1 MMRTPAL
8 AALLA
13 LGPLLAAAQRTT
25 VASPSPV
32 AVQDKTQPSPR
43 LNPAITERAENLSTH
58 MVRDLHLNGYQAD
71 RTRQINL
78 DYTTKLA
85 AIEREQARNPAEA
98 ARQTAALDEARQQ
111 QLQAIYNSDQFTDF
125 FDSRKRYAQLD
136 RDYTHNASASILQN
150 AIQNPAPTRPNDA
163 VIGPAKATTNR
174 NRPAVRQ

>member
-1 MMRTPAL
+1 MRKSVFAV
-8 AALLA
+8 LLA
-13 LGPLLAAAQRTT
+13 WAPLLAAAQRTT

-43 LNPAITERAENLSTH
+43 LNPAISERAENLSSH

-78 DYTTKLA
+78 DYTTKRA
-85 AIEREQARNPAEA
+85 AIEREQAGNPAEA
-98 ARQTAALDEARQQ
+98 ARQLATLDQTRE
-111 QLQAIYNSDQFTDF
+111 QAFQDLYSTDQFTDF

-136 RDYTHNASASILQN
+136 RDYAHNASASILQN
-150 AIQNPAPTRPNDA
+150 AIQNPAPVRPNNA
-163 VIGPAKATTNR
+163 VIEQGKAGTSR

>member
-1 MMRTPAL
+1 MRKPVFAT
-8 AALLA
+8 LLA
-13 LGPLLAAAQRTT
+13 LTPLLAAAQQTT

-43 LNPAITERAENLSTH
+43 LNPAIGDRAENLSSH
-58 MVRDLHLNGYQAD
+58 MVRDLHLNGFLAD

-98 ARQTAALDEARQQ
+98 AKQSAALDQARDQQ
-111 QLQAIYNSDQFTDF
+111 FQAVLSGDQYTDY

-136 RDYTHNASASILQN
+136 QNYAHNASASILQN
-150 AIQNPAPTRPNDA
+150 AIQNPAPARPNDA
-163 VIGPAKATTNR
+163 IIGPAKTTTGR
-174 NRPAVRQ
+174 NRAAVRQ